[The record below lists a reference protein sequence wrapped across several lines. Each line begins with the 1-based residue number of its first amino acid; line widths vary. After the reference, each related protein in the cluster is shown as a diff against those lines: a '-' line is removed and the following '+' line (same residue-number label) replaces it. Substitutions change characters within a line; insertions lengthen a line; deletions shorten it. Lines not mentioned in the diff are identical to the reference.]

1 MPMIMIKLWQFHGH
15 HPVELYKFH
24 IAFSGPG
31 ASNTSKAAGTTWP
44 WNESWSS
51 RIFCAGNPDPKNDEK
66 PWNWIHV
73 DVERSWMSIVS
84 DVLSLIE
91 VNCRFSLEL

>member
-1 MPMIMIKLWQFHGH
+1 MKEEIGLDERLFEKTWPLNSASF
-15 HPVELYKFH
+15 

-31 ASNTSKAAGTTWP
+31 ASNASKAAGTTWP
-44 WNESWSS
+44 WNESWSKGFS
-51 RIFCAGNPDPKNDEK
+51 AWEIRIPEMTKSHGIRSM
-66 PWNWIHV
+66 WMS
-73 DVERSWMSIVS
+73 RSWMSIVS